1 MNETEKDTQKKKVGR
16 GPETE
21 RAKRLK
27 ACRYSERRDTENK
40 DSRREKT
47 ARNRE
52 VL

>member
-27 ACRYSERRDTENK
+27 ACRYRERRHRKQGQRGRE
-40 DSRREKT
+40 DS
-47 ARNRE
+47 
-52 VL
+52 